1 MDNQPA
7 AGSYIDIT
15 RRHTFGIPT
24 KTFGWQEYAS
34 VGELQELLRG
44 LHSRGVDFM
53 PIGQGSNLLFLHDY
67 HGVLLHSAIV
77 GIELIEQAGD
87 SVLVRAGSG
96 VVWDDFVAYCVTS
109 GWGGVENLSYIP
121 GEVGASAVQNIGA
134 YGVEACDAIYSVEA
148 VDVTTGHVRNFL
160 SEECAY
166 GYRDSIFKQAL
177 RGRYIITYVTY
188 KLSLSPVF
196 RLEYGNLRQEA
207 GANPTLQSIRDAVI
221 AIRRRKLPETSEMG
235 SAGSFFVNPVIPRR
249 QYDELLGRYPDMP
262 HYPVDETAVKVP
274 AGWLI
279 DKLGW
284 SGKSRGGAMV
294 YPRQCLVIVN
304 TGSATADDVVGLA
317 AEIIRS
323 VWDTYQIEIKPEV
336 NYIG

>member
-1 MDNQPA
+1 
-7 AGSYIDIT
+7 
-15 RRHTFGIPT
+15 
-24 KTFGWQEYAS
+24 
-34 VGELQELLRG
+34 
-44 LHSRGVDFM
+44 
-53 PIGQGSNLLFLHDY
+53 
-67 HGVLLHSAIV
+67 
-77 GIELIEQAGD
+77 
-87 SVLVRAGSG
+87 
-96 VVWDDFVAYCVTS
+96 
-109 GWGGVENLSYIP
+109 
-121 GEVGASAVQNIGA
+121 
-134 YGVEACDAIYSVEA
+134 
-148 VDVTTGHVRNFL
+148 
-160 SEECAY
+160 
-166 GYRDSIFKQAL
+166 
-177 RGRYIITYVTY
+177 
-188 KLSLSPVF
+188 
-196 RLEYGNLRQEA
+196 
-207 GANPTLQSIRDAVI
+207 
-221 AIRRRKLPETSEMG
+221 MG

-317 AEIIRS
+317 AEITRS

>member
-87 SVLVRAGSG
+87 NVLVRAGSG

-148 VDVTTGHVRNFL
+148 VDVTTGHVRN
-160 SEECAY
+160 
-166 GYRDSIFKQAL
+166 
-177 RGRYIITYVTY
+177 
-188 KLSLSPVF
+188 
-196 RLEYGNLRQEA
+196 
-207 GANPTLQSIRDAVI
+207 
-221 AIRRRKLPETSEMG
+221 
-235 SAGSFFVNPVIPRR
+235 
-249 QYDELLGRYPDMP
+249 LL
-262 HYPVDETAVKVP
+262 
-274 AGWLI
+274 
-279 DKLGW
+279 
-284 SGKSRGGAMV
+284 
-294 YPRQCLVIVN
+294 
-304 TGSATADDVVGLA
+304 
-317 AEIIRS
+317 
-323 VWDTYQIEIKPEV
+323 
-336 NYIG
+336 

>member
-24 KTFGWQEYAS
+24 KTYGWQEYAS

-177 RGRYIITYVTY
+177 RGRYIITSVTY

-317 AEIIRS
+317 AEITRS